1 MCFVN
6 FIKIRKYQYKYLVS
20 VEHWADRLQLVNVDN
35 DCSMIKFKTMFWWMS
50 TINIDR

>member
-6 FIKIRKYQYKYLVS
+6 FIKIRKYQYKYLVT
-20 VEHWADRLQLVNVDN
+20 VEPWADRLQLVNVDN